1 MIEYRNFPP
10 KNGISFTATV
20 TENEDGTIG
29 IGKFEFVLAGKS
41 YQMDEAIFSLA
52 VDDTVFITP
61 TGLKRYVKGEAPGEG
76 DLFPNGA
83 AYWLVNRISA
93 DKIIVLEAR

>member
-1 MIEYRNFPP
+1 MIEYRNFPA
-10 KNGISFTATV
+10 KNGISFAAVV
-20 TENEDGTIG
+20 TENEDGTVG
-29 IGKFEFVLAGKS
+29 VDKFEFVLAGKS
-41 YQMDEAIFSLA
+41 YQIGAASFPLADE
-52 VDDTVFITP
+52 DTIFITP
-61 TGLKRYVKGEAPGEG
+61 EGLKQFAKGEAPTGS

>member
-20 TENEDGTIG
+20 TENEDGTTG
-29 IGKFEFVLAGKS
+29 IGKFEFILAGKS
-41 YQMDEAIFSLA
+41 YQVEGTTFFLA

-61 TGLKRYVKGEAPGEG
+61 TGLKRYVKGEAPTAG